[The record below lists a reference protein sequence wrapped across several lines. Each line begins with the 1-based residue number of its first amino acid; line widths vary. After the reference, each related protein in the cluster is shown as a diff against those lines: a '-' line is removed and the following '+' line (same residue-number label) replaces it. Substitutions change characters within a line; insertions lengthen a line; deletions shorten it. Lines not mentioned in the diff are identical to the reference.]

1 MRVVPARASR
11 LSLSGM
17 AASTRKRRRAGDL
30 DRERLERA
38 ADLYLHACYGTRTA
52 ARADEFAQYLR
63 IARPHLSRIAP
74 QILGMSLREFLRRK
88 QVDHA
93 KELLRS
99 TPLSVD
105 EIAVASA
112 FGTPWTFYRCFRSVA
127 GVTPARFRRGRKIL
141 K

>member
-1 MRVVPARASR
+1 MAARAH
-11 LSLSGM
+11 
-17 AASTRKRRRAGDL
+17 KRRTEDL
-30 DRERLERA
+30 DRRRLEKA

-52 ARADEFAQYLR
+52 ARADEFARYLR

-74 QILGMSLREFLRRK
+74 QILGMSLHEFLRGK
-88 QVDHA
+88 QIDHA

-105 EIAVASA
+105 EIALACA

-127 GVTPARFRRGRKIL
+127 GVTPARFRRGRK
-141 K
+141 KF

>member
-1 MRVVPARASR
+1 
-11 LSLSGM
+11 M

>member
-1 MRVVPARASR
+1 MRVGPPPAPR

-17 AASTRKRRRAGDL
+17 AASTRKRRRKGNM
-30 DRERLERA
+30 DRQRLERA

-63 IARPHLSRIAP
+63 IARPQLSRIAP
-74 QILGMSLREFLRRK
+74 QILGMSLREFLRRR
-88 QVDHA
+88 QIERA

-105 EIAVASA
+105 EIALACA
-112 FGTPWTFYRCFRSVA
+112 FGTPWTFYRCFRSIA
-127 GVTPARFRRGRKIL
+127 GVTPAQFRGARKNS
-141 K
+141 

>member
-1 MRVVPARASR
+1 
-11 LSLSGM
+11 M
-17 AASTRKRRRAGDL
+17 AAKARKKRRTADL

-74 QILGMSLREFLRRK
+74 QILGMSLREFLRGK
-88 QVDHA
+88 QLDRA
-93 KELLRS
+93 RMLLRS

-105 EIAVASA
+105 EIAVACA
-112 FGTPWTFYRCFRSVA
+112 FGTPWTFYRCFRSVV
-127 GVTPARFRRGRKIL
+127 GVTPARYRRGKKI
-141 K
+141 